1 MEPNGH
7 DDSKRARD
15 IPKDDDDDE
24 PLVSQRKTRRAVVPG
39 AECPYLDTI
48 ARQVLINTF
57 LNNAFRAR
65 TVGS

>member
-1 MEPNGH
+1 M
-7 DDSKRARD
+7 
-15 IPKDDDDDE
+15 
-24 PLVSQRKTRRAVVPG
+24 SQRKTRRAVVPG

-57 LNNAFRAR
+57 LNNAFGAR